1 MKFEQKQQCIVE
13 LQVREELGQGEMTVG
28 EWIEVCSTYGIA
40 FKDVFSR
47 NTKYTIEE
55 VVDGKKSRECSV
67 YTISNGNAFDCP
79 ALHRGACNVAC
90 YGLKGCYRWDS
101 AKFNKEF
108 QRLVLAF
115 APINWLFEAIKYLA
129 TNTNCK
135 EGNKLRFVRLNEVS
149 DLTEELLQK
158 VITLCKLLE
167 SNKETAHIVVFTYTK
182 QGGAIDFTEAGKQSN
197 LVINTS
203 QTVNPVY
210 EGGNVYIAVDKEYFD
225 SIVESDK
232 VKKCNCEINCTDCGL
247 CYEDGGYII
256 FCLIH

>member
-1 MKFEQKQQCIVE
+1 MRFEDKQKCIIE
-13 LQVREELGQGEMTVG
+13 LRVREEQKQGEMTVG

-40 FKDVFSR
+40 FKDAFSK

-55 VVDGKKSRECSV
+55 VVDGKTTRECSV

-79 ALHRGACNVAC
+79 ALHRKACNVPC

-115 APINWLFEAIKYLA
+115 APVEWLFEAIRHLA

-135 EGNKLRFVRLNEVS
+135 EGNKLKFVRLNEVS
-149 DLTEELLQK
+149 DLTRELLEK
-158 VITLCKLLE
+158 IITLCKLLE
-167 SNKETAHIVVFTYTK
+167 SDKATANVVVFTYTK
-182 QGGAIDFTEAGKQSN
+182 QGGAIDFTEAGKQAN
-197 LVINTS
+197 LIINTS

>member
-1 MKFEQKQQCIVE
+1 MKFDDKKQCIIE
-13 LQVREELGQGEMTVG
+13 LQAREELGQGELSVS
-28 EWIEVCSTYGIA
+28 EWIGLCCRYGIA
-40 FKDVFSR
+40 FKDVFST
-47 NTKYTIEE
+47 NSKYTIKTVSEE
-55 VVDGKKSRECSV
+55 KTTRECSV

-79 ALHRGACNVAC
+79 ALHRKACNVPC
-90 YGLKGCYRWDS
+90 YGLKRCYKWDS

-115 APINWLFEAIKYLA
+115 APVNWLFEAIKHLA

-149 DLTEELLQK
+149 DLTRELLEK
-158 VITLCKLLE
+158 IINLCKLLE
-167 SNKETAHIVVFTYTK
+167 SDKATANVVVFTYTK
-182 QGGAIDFTEAGKQSN
+182 QGGAIDFTEAGKQRN

-203 QTVNPVY
+203 QTLNPVY

>member
-1 MKFEQKQQCIVE
+1 MKFDDKKQCIVE
-13 LQVREELGQGEMTVG
+13 LQVREELKQGEMTVS
-28 EWIEVCSTYGIA
+28 EWIGLCCRYGIA
-40 FKDVFSR
+40 FKDVFST
-47 NTKYTIEE
+47 NSKYTIETVTE
-55 VVDGKKSRECSV
+55 EKTTRECCV

-79 ALHRGACNVAC
+79 ALHRKACNVAC

-108 QRLVLAF
+108 QRLVLLF
-115 APINWLFEAIKYLA
+115 APVEWLFQAIKHLA

-149 DLTEELLQK
+149 DLTQELFEK
-158 VITLCKLLE
+158 VLRLCKMLE
-167 SNKETAHIVVFTYTK
+167 SDETTANVVVFTYTK
-182 QGGAIDFTEAGKQSN
+182 QGGAIDFTEAGKQRN
-197 LVINTS
+197 LIINTS
-203 QTVNPVY
+203 QTLNPVY
-210 EGGNVYIAVDKEYFD
+210 TGGNVYIAVDKEYFD
-225 SIVESDK
+225 AIVESDT